1 MSRNKVAVIGAGN
14 VGGTVAQWLAAES
27 LADIVLIDIAA
38 GLAKGKA
45 LDLMQAMLMQGT
57 GVKVSGGDDYGMIEG
72 AKIVVVTAGVPR
84 KKDPKTGKFPSRD
97 ELVKTNQEIV
107 GSIAQKINRYSPDA
121 IIVVVSNPLDAMCH
135 VALEESGFSSRRVIG
150 QAGALDTARYKMFI
164 AEELDVNVHN
174 VHGIILGGHGD
185 QMVPLIRQ
193 TSVAGI
199 PIHELMPE
207 KKLQEIVERTRK
219 GGGEI
224 VSLMGYSGYYA
235 PAAGTVHMVS
245 SILLDLKRVIPS
257 SVFLTG
263 HYGYNRLYM
272 GVPVVLGWNGV
283 ERIIEMDLTKEEKA
297 MLDKSAD
304 SVRSVVDIL
313 GYGC

>member
-1 MSRNKVAVIGAGN
+1 MARNKVAVIGAGN

-45 LDLMQAMLMQGT
+45 LDLMQAMLMAGT

-72 AKIVVVTAGVPR
+72 AKIVVITAGVPR

-107 GSIAQKINRYSPDA
+107 GDIARKITQYSPDA

-135 VALEESGFSSRRVIG
+135 VALQESGFSARRVIG

-164 AEELDVNVHN
+164 AEELNVNVHN

-185 QMVPLIRQ
+185 QMVPLTRQ
-193 TSVAGI
+193 TSVSGI
-199 PIHELMPE
+199 PIHELMSE
-207 KKLQEIVERTRK
+207 KKLHEIVERTRQ

-245 SILLDLKRVIPS
+245 SILLDLKRVIPC
-257 SVFLTG
+257 SVYLTG
-263 HYGYNRLYM
+263 QYGYHRLYM
-272 GVPVVLGWNGV
+272 GVPVVLGANGV

-297 MLDKSAD
+297 MLDKSAEA
-304 SVRSVVDIL
+304 VKGVVEVL
-313 GYGC
+313 GY